1 MAPVGERGALYG
13 ALLGGVAAAGT
24 ERAAGRHIERT
35 RHVAGEDDALP
46 LARGLRIRDG
56 DGGEQRLGIRMDGVL
71 VQIVRVRNLDHLAEV
86 HDGDALRDVMDDEQI
101 VRKNN
106 IDVIEIPSAELSRGR
121 GGPRCM
127 SMPVVRED

>member
-1 MAPVGERGALYG
+1 MAPVGERGAFRG

-46 LARGLRIRDG
+46 LARGLRVRDG

-71 VQIVRVRNLDHLAEV
+71 VQVVRVRNLDHLAEV
-86 HDGDALRDVMDDEQI
+86 HDGD
-101 VRKNN
+101 
-106 IDVIEIPSAELSRGR
+106 GR
-121 GGPRCM
+121 RAD
-127 SMPVVRED
+127 RAQ